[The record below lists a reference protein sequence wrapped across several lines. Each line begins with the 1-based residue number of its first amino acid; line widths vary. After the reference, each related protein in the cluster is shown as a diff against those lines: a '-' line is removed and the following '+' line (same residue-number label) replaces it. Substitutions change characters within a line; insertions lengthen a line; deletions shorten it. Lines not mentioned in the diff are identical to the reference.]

1 MLLLLAPAFAGVL
14 VNEVYYDPAP
24 EADGGNEWIE
34 LCNNGTETVDL
45 TGWTIESGGTD
56 FATSFTLGTLSIAPG
71 AYVVI
76 GGNVADLTGEFKPSN
91 LQNGGSETD
100 GIRILT
106 VEGAV
111 VDTVLYDTDPNDNGL
126 TDDAGLTTSAAA
138 PDVAGGHSVGR
149 WNGVADCTD
158 TDVSGADFVD
168 YDTPSP
174 GAVNPDAAPVDTGD
188 TGGGVTAD
196 CSAIADIRLNELISN
211 VAGVDDG
218 LEWVELYNRGS
229 AAVNVS
235 EWIVRGASKSTGG
248 NDALLP
254 EETWIEPLAF
264 LLVGA
269 GGIVDN
275 GDLSL
280 GNGTGADGVYLLCGG
295 AVVDSVVYGDPNSDA
310 LLDDSGLP
318 ATSLAEIPSEDVSL
332 ARRVDGG
339 DSDLSAADWV
349 SSSEN
354 TPGGPNSTPQCD
366 LTGAAGLKVNE
377 LLYDPDGADG
387 GAEFIELVN
396 VGTDTINL
404 EGFIVQ
410 YATSAW
416 KDGEVLAKGTTLAPG
431 AFFVIGGPNVENV
444 DLESSLSPGNGTD
457 GDGVRVN
464 DCAGTVL
471 DTVLYGGEEG
481 DGLTGDGGATDVVD
495 KAASAS
501 SIGRY
506 PDGADAD
513 LHTDWHAYAAPSP
526 GEANAD
532 PGAKPIDTGNGG
544 NGGDDTGAPS
554 DGCAPKTDRPAG
566 AECNTSSLPLRGME
580 FLAAAFALA
589 RRRKA

>member
-1 MLLLLAPAFAGVL
+1 M
-14 VNEVYYDPAP
+14 
-24 EADGGNEWIE
+24 
-34 LCNNGTETVDL
+34 
-45 TGWTIESGGTD
+45 
-56 FATSFTLGTLSIAPG
+56 
-71 AYVVI
+71 
-76 GGNVADLTGEFKPSN
+76 
-91 LQNGGSETD
+91 
-100 GIRILT
+100 
-106 VEGAV
+106 
-111 VDTVLYDTDPNDNGL
+111 
-126 TDDAGLTTSAAA
+126 
-138 PDVAGGHSVGR
+138 
-149 WNGVADCTD
+149 
-158 TDVSGADFVD
+158 
-168 YDTPSP
+168 
-174 GAVNPDAAPVDTGD
+174 
-188 TGGGVTAD
+188 
-196 CSAIADIRLNELISN
+196 RLNEVISN

-248 NDALLP
+248 NDAVMP

-280 GNGTGADGVYLLCGG
+280 GNGTGGDGVYLLCSG
-295 AVVDSVVYGDPNSDA
+295 AVVDSVVYGDSNSDA

-318 ATSLAEIPSEDVSL
+318 ATSLAAIPSEDVSL
-332 ARRVDGG
+332 SRRVDGE

-349 SSSEN
+349 ASSEN
-354 TPGGPNSTPQCD
+354 TPGAANLTPQCD
-366 LTGAAGLKVNE
+366 VTGAAGLKVNE

-396 VGTDTINL
+396 AGTDTINL

-431 AFFVIGGPNVENV
+431 AFFVIGGANVSNI
-444 DLESSLSPGNGTD
+444 DLESSLSPGNGSD

-481 DGLTGDGGATDVVD
+481 DGLIGDGGATDVVD

-501 SIGRY
+501 SIGRF
-506 PDGADAD
+506 PDGADSD
-513 LHTDWHAYAAPSP
+513 LHTDWHAYASPSP

-532 PGAKPIDTGNGG
+532 PGAEPIDTGGGG
-544 NGGDDTGAPS
+544 NGGNDTGGPTI
-554 DGCAPKTDRPAG
+554 GCGGPATDRPAG
-566 AECNTSSLPLRGME
+566 AECNSSALPLRGLE
-580 FLAAAFALA
+580 LVAAALALA